1 VSSRL
6 SGTAVRTCVG
16 CGERDA
22 QGTLLR
28 IQATPEGCLH
38 AVDEAHGGRS
48 AYVHPRVRCLGLVAR
63 SRLLNRSLRATID
76 GAARASLAATLQDAV
91 RRDSDRDRV

>member
-1 VSSRL
+1 VSSLHGR
-6 SGTAVRTCVG
+6 SAVRTCVG

-38 AVDEAHGGRS
+38 PVDKAHAGRS
-48 AYVHPRVRCLGLVAR
+48 AYVHARARCIGLVAR
-63 SRLLNRSLRATID
+63 SRLLNRSLRVTVD
-76 GAARASLAATLQDAV
+76 GSARASLAATLQGAV
-91 RRDSDRDRV
+91 GRDSDRGRV